1 MRACSP
7 KRQRAR
13 DNDHAPPT
21 TKPMTTTRQ
30 RPASSESALAK
41 VPANIRQASTSLQI
55 RVSNVDEL
63 KALARVFAVSGM
75 FGTANND
82 QTLAKCAVQLMAGME
97 AGFTP
102 FASITGIYVINGKPG
117 FSAQLLAQAIKRHP
131 HYDYRVL
138 EKTANACTIRFLL
151 DGEIL
156 GEEKFTIEMAVRA
169 GLTSAPWKAYPEAML
184 FARCLTAGM
193 RTHCPDALGGQTPYT
208 PEELGAP
215 GQIDEDGMVV
225 ATVQDVTPSEPD
237 RDALQTAAIRKLKE
251 VGVTTAGLKAMLN
264 DLGDEGCKSI
274 GQLADDVLIRLA
286 KSGAKPETVAR
297 WNETGSMLVPTKT
310 TTVRRIDPAPLAVEP
325 QTVEPEPE
333 VVDDDEPMLWAGGE
347 K

>member
-1 MRACSP
+1 
-7 KRQRAR
+7 
-13 DNDHAPPT
+13 
-21 TKPMTTTRQ
+21 MTTTRQ
-30 RPASSESALAK
+30 RPASPESALAK
-41 VPANIRQASTSLQI
+41 VPANIRQASTSLSI

-138 EKTANACTIRFLL
+138 EKTAKGCTIRFLH

-156 GEEKFTIEMAVRA
+156 GEESFTSEMAQRA
-169 GLTSAPWKAYPEAML
+169 SLTSGPWKAYPEAML

-193 RTHCPDALGGQTPYT
+193 RTHCPDALGGHTPYT

-215 GQIDEDGMVV
+215 GQIDESGMVV
-225 ATVQDVTPSEPD
+225 ATVQDVTPD
-237 RDALQTAAIRKLKE
+237 RDALQAAAIRKLKE
-251 VGVTTAGLKAMLN
+251 VGVSTAGLKAMLA
-264 DLGDEGCKSI
+264 DLGGEGCTGI

-286 KSGAKPETVAR
+286 KSGAKPETVER
-297 WNETGSMLVPTKT
+297 WNGTGSMLVPTKT
-310 TTVRRIDPAPLAVEP
+310 TTVRRIDPAPPAVEP
-325 QTVEPEPE
+325 PAETVEPEPE
-333 VVDDDEPMLWAGGE
+333 VIDDDEPMLWAGGDE
-347 K
+347 AWML

>member
-1 MRACSP
+1 
-7 KRQRAR
+7 
-13 DNDHAPPT
+13 
-21 TKPMTTTRQ
+21 MTTTRQ
-30 RPASSESALAK
+30 RPASPESALAK
-41 VPANIRQASTSLQI
+41 VPANIRQASTSLSI

-138 EKTANACTIRFLL
+138 EKSDAGCTIRFLS

-156 GEEKFTIEMAVRA
+156 GEERFTMEMAKRA
-169 GLTSAPWKAYPEAML
+169 GLNSGPWKAYPEAML

-193 RTHCPDALGGQTPYT
+193 RTHCPDALGGHTPYT

-215 GQIDEDGMVV
+215 GQIDESGMVV

-237 RDALQTAAIRKLKE
+237 RDALQAAAIRKLKDC
-251 VGVTTAGLKAMLN
+251 GVTTAGLKAMLT
-264 DLGDEGCKSI
+264 DLGGEGCKGI

-286 KSGAKPETVAR
+286 KGGAKPETVER
-297 WNETGSMLVPTKT
+297 WNGAEKPMIAKAV
-310 TTVRRIDPAPLAVEP
+310 TVRRIDPSPA
-325 QTVEPEPE
+325 VEPEPDNSE
-333 VVDDDEPMLWAGGE
+333 VIEPAVEDDEPMLWAGGE
-347 K
+347 A

>member
-1 MRACSP
+1 
-7 KRQRAR
+7 
-13 DNDHAPPT
+13 
-21 TKPMTTTRQ
+21 MTTTRQ
-30 RPASSESALAK
+30 MPASPESALAK
-41 VPANIRQASTSLQI
+41 VPANIRQASTSLNI

-138 EKTANACTIRFLL
+138 EKSDAGCTIRFLS

-156 GEEKFTIEMAVRA
+156 GEERFTMEMAKRA
-169 GLTSAPWKAYPEAML
+169 GLNSGPWKAYPEAML

-193 RTHCPDALGGQTPYT
+193 RTHCPDALGGHTPYT

-215 GQIDEDGMVV
+215 GQIDESGMVV

-237 RDALQTAAIRKLKE
+237 RDALQAAAIRKLKDC
-251 VGVTTAGLKAMLN
+251 GVTTAGLKAMLT
-264 DLGDEGCKSI
+264 DLGGEGCKGI

-286 KSGAKPETVAR
+286 KGGAKPETVER
-297 WNETGSMLVPTKT
+297 WNGAEKPMIAKAV
-310 TTVRRIDPAPLAVEP
+310 TVRRIDPSPA
-325 QTVEPEPE
+325 VEPEPDNSE
-333 VVDDDEPMLWAGGE
+333 VIEPAVEDDEPMLWAGGE
-347 K
+347 A

>member
-1 MRACSP
+1 MSATKNRP
-7 KRQRAR
+7 
-13 DNDHAPPT
+13 APPD
-21 TKPMTTTRQ
+21 
-30 RPASSESALAK
+30 SALAK
-41 VPANIRQASTSLQI
+41 VPANIGQASTSLQI

-75 FGTANND
+75 FGRSNSD
-82 QTLAKCAVQLMAGME
+82 ETLAKCAVQLMAGME

-138 EKTANACTIRFLL
+138 EKTAKGCTIRFLQ

-156 GEEKFTIEMAVRA
+156 GEESFTIEMAQRA
-169 GLTSAPWKAYPEAML
+169 SLTSGPWKAYPEAML

-215 GQIDEDGMVV
+215 GQIDESGMVV
-225 ATVQDVTPSEPD
+225 ATVQDVTPAEPD
-237 RDALQTAAIRKLKE
+237 RDTLQRQALRRLTDQGLS
-251 VGVTTAGLKAMLN
+251 TAGIKAMLAQF
-264 DLGDEGCKSI
+264 EVTAW
-274 GQLADDVLIRLA
+274 GQLPDATLGLLA
-286 KSGAKPETVAR
+286 RVGAKPETIER
-297 WNETGSMLVPTKT
+297 WNETGSMLIQTKPA
-310 TTVRRIDPAPLAVEP
+310 TVRRIEPAPPAVEP
-325 QTVEPEPE
+325 ETVGPEPE
-333 VVDDDEPMLWAGGE
+333 VIEDDEPMLWAGGE
-347 K
+347 E

>member
-1 MRACSP
+1 
-7 KRQRAR
+7 
-13 DNDHAPPT
+13 
-21 TKPMTTTRQ
+21 MTTTRQ
-30 RPASSESALAK
+30 RPASPESALAK
-41 VPANIRQASTSLQI
+41 VPANIRQASTSLSI

-138 EKTANACTIRFLL
+138 EKSDAGCTIRFLS

-156 GEEKFTIEMAVRA
+156 GEERFSMEMAKRA
-169 GLTSAPWKAYPEAML
+169 GLNSGPWKAYPEAML

-225 ATVQDVTPSEPD
+225 ATVQDVTPAEPD
-237 RDALQTAAIRKLKE
+237 RDALQCAALRRLRDA
-251 VGVTTAGLKAMLN
+251 GVTTAGMGTMLLE
-264 DLGDEGCKSI
+264 LGGEECRSI
-274 GQLADDVLIRLA
+274 GQLPDEVLINLA
-286 KSGAKPETVAR
+286 KAKVTPETMERWNGKAKPAR
-297 WNETGSMLVPTKT
+297 AA
-310 TTVRRIDPAPLAVEP
+310 TVRRIDPAPPAVEP
-325 QTVEPEPE
+325 ETVEPEPE
-333 VVDDDEPMLWAGGE
+333 VIDDDEPMLWAGGE
-347 K
+347 E

>member
-1 MRACSP
+1 MTATKNRP
-7 KRQRAR
+7 
-13 DNDHAPPT
+13 APPD
-21 TKPMTTTRQ
+21 
-30 RPASSESALAK
+30 SALAK
-41 VPANIRQASTSLQI
+41 VPANIGQASTSLQI

-75 FGTANND
+75 FGRSNSD
-82 QTLAKCAVQLMAGME
+82 ETLAKCAVQLMAGME

-138 EKTANACTIRFLL
+138 EKTAKGCTIRFLQ

-156 GEEKFTIEMAVRA
+156 GEESFTIEMAQRA
-169 GLTSAPWKAYPEAML
+169 GLTSGPWKAYPEAML

-225 ATVQDVTPSEPD
+225 ATVQDVAPAEPD
-237 RDALQTAAIRKLKE
+237 RDTLQRQALRRLTDQGLS
-251 VGVTTAGLKAMLN
+251 TAGIKAML
-264 DLGDEGCKSI
+264 GAFEVTAW
-274 GQLADDVLIRLA
+274 GQLPDATLGRLA
-286 KSGAKPETVAR
+286 RFGAKPETIEQ
-297 WNETGSMLVPTKT
+297 WNTHGELPRVVSDK
-310 TTVRRIDPAPLAVEP
+310 TVRRIDPAPPAVEP
-325 QTVEPEPE
+325 ETVEPEPE
-333 VVDDDEPMLWAGGE
+333 MPEPCEEPMLWAGGE
-347 K
+347 E

>member
-1 MRACSP
+1 
-7 KRQRAR
+7 
-13 DNDHAPPT
+13 
-21 TKPMTTTRQ
+21 MTTTRQ
-30 RPASSESALAK
+30 RPASPESALAK

-138 EKTANACTIRFLL
+138 EKSDAGCTIRFLS

-156 GEEKFTIEMAVRA
+156 GEERFTMEMAKRA
-169 GLTSAPWKAYPEAML
+169 GLNSGPWKAYPEAML

-237 RDALQTAAIRKLKE
+237 RDALQAAAIRKLKE
-251 VGVTTAGLKAMLN
+251 VGVTTAGLKEMLA
-264 DLGDEGCKSI
+264 DLGGEGCKGI

-286 KSGAKPETVAR
+286 KGGAKPETVKR
-297 WNETGSMLVPTKT
+297 WNDAAKPMLAKAV
-310 TTVRRIDPAPLAVEP
+310 TVRRIDPALPADVDS
-325 QTVEPEPE
+325 TPEHKPE
-333 VVDDDEPMLWAGGE
+333 VIEDDEPMLWAGGDE
-347 K
+347 

>member
-1 MRACSP
+1 
-7 KRQRAR
+7 
-13 DNDHAPPT
+13 
-21 TKPMTTTRQ
+21 MTTTRQ
-30 RPASSESALAK
+30 RPASPESALAK
-41 VPANIRQASTSLQI
+41 VPANIRQASTSLSI

-138 EKTANACTIRFLL
+138 EKTAKGCTIRFLH

-156 GEEKFTIEMAVRA
+156 GEESFTSEMAQRA
-169 GLTSAPWKAYPEAML
+169 SLTSGPWKAYPEAML

-193 RTHCPDALGGQTPYT
+193 RTHCPDALGGHTPYT

-215 GQIDEDGMVV
+215 GQIDESGMVV
-225 ATVQDVTPSEPD
+225 ATVQDVTPD
-237 RDALQTAAIRKLKE
+237 RDALQAAAIRKLKE
-251 VGVTTAGLKAMLN
+251 SGVTAAGMTAMLAE
-264 DLGDEGCKSI
+264 LGGEGCRAI
-274 GQLADDVLIRLA
+274 GQLPDDLLISLSRAKVTPETLERWNGPAA
-286 KSGAKPETVAR
+286 KSPRAA
-297 WNETGSMLVPTKT
+297 
-310 TTVRRIDPAPLAVEP
+310 TVRRIDPAPPAVEP
-325 QTVEPEPE
+325 PAETVEPEPE
-333 VVDDDEPMLWAGGE
+333 VIDDDEPMLWAGGDE
-347 K
+347 

>member
-1 MRACSP
+1 MATT
-7 KRQRAR
+7 QR
-13 DNDHAPPT
+13 
-21 TKPMTTTRQ
+21 
-30 RPASSESALAK
+30 RPAALPDHSALAK
-41 VPANIRQASTSLQI
+41 VPANIGQASTSMQI

-75 FGTANND
+75 FGNNSSD

-138 EKTANACTIRFLL
+138 EKTAKGCTIRFLQ

-156 GEEKFTIEMAVRA
+156 GEESFTIEMAQRA
-169 GLTSAPWKAYPEAML
+169 GLNSGPWKAYPEAMM

-193 RTHCPDALGGQTPYT
+193 RTHCPDAIGGHTPYT
-208 PEELGAP
+208 PEELGAT

-225 ATVQDVTPSEPD
+225 ATVQDVTPPSTD
-237 RDALQTAAIRKLKE
+237 RDALQAAAIRKLKDC
-251 VGVTTAGLKAMLN
+251 GVTAAGMNVMLAE
-264 DLGDEGCKSI
+264 LGGEGCRAI
-274 GQLADDVLIRLA
+274 GQLPDDVLISLA
-286 KSGAKPETVAR
+286 KAKVTPETLER
-297 WNETGSMLVPTKT
+297 WNEASKPAATL
-310 TTVRRIDPAPLAVEP
+310 RRIDPVPAA
-325 QTVEPEPE
+325 EPEPDNSE
-333 VVDDDEPMLWAGGE
+333 VIEDDEPMLWAGGDE
-347 K
+347 